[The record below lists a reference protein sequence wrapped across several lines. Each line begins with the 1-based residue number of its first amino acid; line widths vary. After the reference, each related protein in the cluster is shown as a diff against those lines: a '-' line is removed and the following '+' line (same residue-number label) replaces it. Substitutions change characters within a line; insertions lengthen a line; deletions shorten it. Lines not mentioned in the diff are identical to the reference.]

1 MIAFIDTEVGVDSR
15 KVQDYGA
22 ICEDGATV
30 HTLSARE
37 FEAFVSMCDTVCGH
51 NIIGH
56 DLKYLQQNIESCIL
70 PYVFLRNLLLF

>member
-1 MIAFIDTEVGVDSR
+1 MIVFIDTEVGVDSR
-15 KVQDYGA
+15 KVKDYGA

-70 PYVFLRNLLLF
+70 PYVFCSTLYSK